1 MYDRPSNAK
10 CLGLSL
16 RQDPWNV
23 SSPSI
28 QSIVQQHQQ
37 RLGAGIETA
46 VATGDRRRS
55 FKLLMAGPDAGGKT
69 SLLFCWKAN
78 QPLGNASVDTIP
90 TVYDFNVEEVGYKDL
105 VLMCWDMGGP
115 DDFRA
120 FLPPTADPASVDALV
135 FVVDAVRIRNDPEY
149 CLLAK
154 RELWRH
160 LEGDILSEEIVA
172 TDSLLRKVEI
182 FSNCHMQYA
191 VCNMQ
196 YNYEICI
203 IFVAESERGC
213 GARRR

>member
-1 MYDRPSNAK
+1 
-10 CLGLSL
+10 
-16 RQDPWNV
+16 
-23 SSPSI
+23 
-28 QSIVQQHQQ
+28 VQQHQQ